1 MRPTRSLGGR
11 ILLAVLVCTLA
22 VAALAWGAQGDKEKA
37 KENARGWLGI
47 YIQNIDQD
55 LKESENLP
63 STDGIYVVGVMK
75 DSPAKKAGLQKGDVI
90 LQFDGHNAKSVRSL
104 TADIEDC
111 QPGESKTIVIQR
123 DGDKKTLSVVVGKGE
138 SEDEFTWTEDDNP
151 TPLPDWGDMRMPD
164 APRAFA
170 FSLGELSNSRI
181 GVSLYELSDQ
191 LADYFG
197 AKDGGAL
204 INEVIKD
211 GPADKA
217 GLKAGDVI
225 VQVDHKPVKDVSAIR
240 RAIQKKDGGD
250 VATVTVLRRGN
261 EEKTVDVTVEES
273 ESWSGVGDNHFFRV
287 QPRNAHPLPGDQ
299 MAPAMRRAQRAMRD
313 SNQDLREEMNKL
325 REELN
330 QLKKELREKGN

>member
-22 VAALAWGAQGDKEKA
+22 AAALAWGAQGDKEKV
-37 KENARGWLGI
+37 R
-47 YIQNIDQD
+47 
-55 LKESENLP
+55 
-63 STDGIYVVGVMK
+63 VMK

-111 QPGESKTIVIQR
+111 EPGESKTIVIQR

-138 SEDEFTWTEDDNP
+138 SEDEFTWTEDV
-151 TPLPDWGDMRMPD
+151 TPPPPGVPDMGEMRLPD

-204 INEVIKD
+204 INEVIED
-211 GPADKA
+211 GPAAKA

-225 VQVDHKPVKDVSAIR
+225 VQVDHKSVKDVSAVR

-273 ESWSGVGDNHFFRV
+273 ESWSGVGDNRFFRV

-313 SNQDLREEMNKL
+313 SNSDLREEMKQL

>member
-1 MRPTRSLGGR
+1 MKLTRSLGGQ
-11 ILLAVLVCTLA
+11 ILLAVLICTLA
-22 VAALAWGAQGDKEKA
+22 AGSLALGAKGDKEKDNA
-37 KENARGWLGI
+37 KGWLGI

-111 QPGESKTIVIQR
+111 EPGESKTIVIQR

-138 SEDEFTWTEDDNP
+138 SEDEFTWTEDV
-151 TPLPDWGDMRMPD
+151 TPPGVPDMGEMMLPD

-197 AKDGGAL
+197 AKNGGVL
-204 INEVIKD
+204 INEVIED
-211 GPADKA
+211 GPAAKA

-225 VQVDHKPVKDVSAIR
+225 VQVDHKPVKDVSAVR

-250 VATVTVLRRGN
+250 IATVTVMRRGN

-273 ESWSGVGDNHFFRV
+273 ETWSGVGDNRFFRV
-287 QPRNAHPLPGDQ
+287 RPRNANPLPGEP
-299 MAPAMRRAQRAMRD
+299 APAMRRAQRAYRD
-313 SNQDLREEMNKL
+313 ANQDLREMMKEL
-325 REELN
+325 REELDA
-330 QLKKELREKGN
+330 LKKELREKGK